1 MPLDAVHAHLAAFN
15 DRDADAVVAT
25 FADDAVFAAGEQIV
39 VGHRALRAMFADA
52 FAAPIRARLDLRHA
66 VVDGQTAACE
76 LSETL
81 TVEGTTH
88 ELDMAAF
95 YSVRDGLLT
104 RVKVYRDLSDPQ

>member
-1 MPLDAVHAHLAAFN
+1 MLLDVVRAHLSAFN

-25 FADDAVFAAGEQIV
+25 FADDAVFAAGEHIV

-52 FAAPIRARLDLRHA
+52 FAAPIRAQLELRHA

-76 LSETL
+76 LSERL
-81 TVEGTTH
+81 IIEGSTH

-104 RVKVYRDLSDPQ
+104 RVKVYRDLTDPQ